1 MIYKPQSTDKS
12 PEPHSEPFETM
23 LPLCFQTI
31 YYMESTENEALN
43 NLVQQYFQ
51 QDPNSLLP
59 HDLRRLPYRFRYIT
73 QEEVQSDNLR
83 ESLAKNG
90 IDVDSPAATETVALL
105 RECLHSET
113 GGFLAAR
120 LLTKPITDDE
130 DEEDA
135 DSQHEHLLTLP
146 LLKANNPQRSILDF
160 VSQLAQAD
168 FKTLAG
174 TSFYSYYHDKYD
186 NKTSGGLP
194 TGMMGFL
201 VVRTDTEQV
210 DETIRNTLSEL
221 CDRGLIKLSDGDIH
235 KNPSSLFKEIL
246 EAIDNN
252 KKLTQPCGLWVNE
265 NGQIF
270 LDTPDGPLKC
280 NCRGKLSRALYILFL
295 RQIERAENDPS
306 GQTPTSICLVDLDKY
321 YDELVNIY
329 KQMNPQGNIFSWKR
343 SIKILCEE
351 PSNEISHINT
361 DFKGKFH
368 VDHIRKKYNKHY
380 TIDLLNE
387 KDPQSGQ
394 SLYAIGLSMKD
405 ITLGEF
411 SINKL

>member
-1 MIYKPQSTDKS
+1 MSYSTDR
-12 PEPHSEPFETM
+12 EPSVIQQTYNEKI
-23 LPLCFQTI
+23 PLCFHTI
-31 YYMESTENEALN
+31 YYMESTENEELN
-43 NLVQQYFQ
+43 NLVRKYFQ
-51 QDPNSLLP
+51 QDPNNLL
-59 HDLRRLPYRFRYIT
+59 HRDLRHLPYRFQYVA

-83 ESLAKNG
+83 ENLAQNG
-90 IDVDSPAATETVALL
+90 IDADNPAATETVALM

-120 LLTKPITDDE
+120 ALTKPITDDK

-135 DSQHEHLLTLP
+135 DSQHEHLLTFP
-146 LLKANNPQRSILDF
+146 LHQTSSPQRSIQNF
-160 VSQLAQAD
+160 VCQLAQAD

-174 TSFYSYYHDKYD
+174 ISFYSYSLDKD
-186 NKTSGGLP
+186 DKRTSGGIP
-194 TGMMGFL
+194 SGMMGFL
-201 VVRTDTEQV
+201 VVRSDTEQV

-252 KKLTQPCGLWVNE
+252 KKLTKPCGLWVNE
-265 NGQIF
+265 NGLIF
-270 LDTPDGPLKC
+270 LSTPEGSLKC

-321 YDELVNIY
+321 YDELVSIY
-329 KQMNPQGNIFSWKR
+329 QKMNPQGNLSSWKR

-368 VDHIRKKYNKHY
+368 VDHIREKYNKHY
-380 TIDLLNE
+380 TIDLLDE

-394 SLYAIGLSMKD
+394 SLYAIGLTMKD
-405 ITLGEF
+405 FSLGEF
-411 SINKL
+411 SIYKL